1 MPTISATLA
10 NLRHLSIAKFSAEMH
25 NRKVNNGRS
34 KFVQLVA
41 GFDQSKIQSIGANGI
56 YFIDAKVDLRTVRQQ
71 APVG

>member
-1 MPTISATLA
+1 
-10 NLRHLSIAKFSAEMH
+10 MH